1 MASRRDYQLGLLF
14 VTISAIAWS
23 TAGFFTRL
31 IPLDSFTMLA
41 WRGIFGSLS
50 LLVVIM
56 IMNGRGWMR
65 EFTRI
70 GRPEWIYVG
79 LTVVGMIMFIT
90 SLGHTSV
97 AHGAV
102 IYATIPFLAAFL
114 GWLFLG
120 EIPNRSAMLSSIVA
134 IVGVLLMVGFGSD
147 GGLLGDL
154 LALGMTL
161 CMALSII
168 VMRKNPTMSATASAC
183 IGAFLSI
190 LVCWPLGTPLAVS
203 GQELVYLAL
212 FGIVNSA
219 VGLAFF
225 AWGSRKLPAVE
236 TALIGALDTP
246 LAPLWVWLA
255 FSETPGMNTIVGG
268 LIVFVAVIGHIVAS
282 QKSQPAVSPA

>member
-1 MASRRDYQLGLLF
+1 MPSRRDYQLGLLF

-50 LLVVIM
+50 LLIVI
-56 IMNGRGWMR
+56 IAMNGRNTLH
-65 EFTRI
+65 EFLRI
-70 GRPEWIYVG
+70 GKPECIYIA

-114 GWLFLG
+114 GWMFLG
-120 EIPNRSAMLSSIVA
+120 EIPGRSAIVSSVVA
-134 IVGVLLMVGFGSD
+134 ISGVLLMVGFGSD
-147 GGLLGDL
+147 GGLLGDI
-154 LALGMTL
+154 LAFGMTL
-161 CMALSII
+161 SMALSII
-168 VMRKNPTMSATASAC
+168 VMRKNPSMSATPAAC
-183 IGAFLSI
+183 LGAVISI
-190 LVCWPLGTPLAVS
+190 FICWPLGTPLEVT
-203 GQELVYLAL
+203 GLQIFQMAL
-212 FGIVNSA
+212 FGMVNSA

-225 AWGSRKLPAVE
+225 AWGSRKIPAVE

-255 FSETPGMNTIVGG
+255 FNEKPGVNTIIGG
-268 LIVFVAVIGHIVAS
+268 SIVFAAVIGHIVAS
-282 QKSQPAVSPA
+282 QRSQHVASAA